1 MEEHN
6 KREYNFTNVTI
17 TELGLT
23 VTYTD
28 GDSSRWPKKNKPT
41 NYKANEPIT
50 YYCNA
55 EETKLEFYLSKLGSA
70 LAQAILETTGVRVPK
85 PVLTGFPKGY
95 ALFEHFKECNSEIT
109 RRDTYLFGSG
119 ISRFR
124 SPHEF
129 EEHLMWI
136 ASDKTNKCICKYC
149 RPAELGAWRG
159 KDTELRSLPDNTII
173 ACAVSRP
180 VVTTSN
186 RRNNKSNSQ
195 NLSLINSDYDIDN
208 TFRRGEIVWSSVK
221 QSLDITQQR
230 ELSCQ
235 LGEELNDRIEYWPA
249 MVINRIRAPYVSTS
263 SVRVARELEFLYDLQ
278 ILLINND
285 LQLQPKAIK
294 PWRAFDANKIIL
306 DFENIKYT
314 ARDEL
319 VVKYIKAVKRAIHA
333 ASIFT
338 PVLSY
343 EYKPPI
349 SLSDSTTKSEAE
361 KRYYQ
366 QILSFTHFKTMM
378 LGPELFRINDFIQ
391 FQDSGEQSILRIKSI
406 YHDENND
413 MKIIGE
419 LFHVIPKKD
428 GHSKLVPK
436 NSNNSKRIIDV
447 LQVLGRFYSFY
458 KIKCNTVVKE
468 QKSAIH
474 RTNILSGRQK
484 QALPYVLHNPFS
496 NVPSQRC
503 HNNHQMK
510 MTDDMEIDT

>member
-1 MEEHN
+1 MAECN
-6 KREYNFTNVTI
+6 NRKYNFTNVTI
-17 TELGLT
+17 TERGLT

-28 GDSSRWPKKNKPT
+28 GNSSRWPKENKPA

-50 YYCNA
+50 YYCSA
-55 EETKLEFYLSKLGSA
+55 DETRLEFYLSKLGGA
-70 LAQAILETTGVRVPK
+70 LAQAILEVTA
-85 PVLTGFPKGY
+85 VLTGFPKGY
-95 ALFEHFKECNSEIT
+95 ALFDHFKECDSEII
-109 RRDTYLFGSG
+109 RRDTYLFGSS

-129 EEHLMWI
+129 EEHLLWM

-149 RPAELGAWRG
+149 RPSELGAWRG
-159 KDTELRSLPDNTII
+159 KETELRSLPNDII
-173 ACAVSRP
+173 ARP
-180 VVTTSN
+180 DSKPVNIKSN
-186 RRNNKSNSQ
+186 KRDNKSNSQ
-195 NLSLINSDYDIDN
+195 NLSLTNSGYDIDN
-208 TFRRGEIVWSSVK
+208 TFRRGEIVWSNVK

-230 ELSCQ
+230 ELSRQ

-249 MVINRIRAPYVSTS
+249 MVINRIRAPYVSKS

-278 ILLINND
+278 ILLINNN

-319 VVKYIKAVKRAIHA
+319 VVKYIKAVKRAIHV

-349 SLSDSTTKSEAE
+349 SLTDSTKNEVE

-366 QILSFTHFKTMM
+366 QILSFTHFKTIMF
-378 LGPELFRINDFIQ
+378 GPELFRINDFIQ

-419 LFHVIPKKD
+419 LLHIIPEKD

-436 NSNNSKRIIDV
+436 NSDNSNRIIDI
-447 LQVLGRFYSFY
+447 LQALGRFYSFY

-474 RTNILSGRQK
+474 RENILSGRQK
-484 QALPYVLHNPFS
+484 QELPYVLHHPFS
-496 NVPSQRC
+496 KVSNQRRY
-503 HNNHQMK
+503 NNHQMK
-510 MTDDMEIDT
+510 MTEDMEIDT